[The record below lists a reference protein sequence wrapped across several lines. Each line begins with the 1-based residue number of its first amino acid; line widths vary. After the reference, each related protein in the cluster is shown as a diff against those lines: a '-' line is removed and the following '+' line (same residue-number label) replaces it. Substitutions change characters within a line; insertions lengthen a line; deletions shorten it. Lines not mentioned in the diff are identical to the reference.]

1 MVTPADQICCEIVWY
16 QYIICMV
23 LPKLRLM
30 SLQYCYLTGVPRMRK
45 PPELGHNDELALS

>member
-1 MVTPADQICCEIVWY
+1 MVTPADQMCCEIVWY

-45 PPELGHNDELALS
+45 PPELGLNDELALS